1 MTNENGLVYYGS
13 TKGKLKQRLSKH
25 KSDYKLDKG
34 CGNTARQLFADNQ
47 NVNIELVEE
56 IDHLEDLGKRERYYI
71 ENNDCVNKRI
81 PCRTQYEYR
90 QDNIEKI
97 KTIQNEYSK
106 SYYKRNKERILKK
119 LKEKYYNGKEY

>member
-13 TKGKLKQRLSKH
+13 TKNDLRQRLSKH
-25 KSDYKLDKG
+25 KSDYKLSKG

-47 NVNIELVEE
+47 TVNIELVEE
-56 IDHLEDLGKRERYYI
+56 IDNLEDLGKRERYHI
-71 ENNDCVNKRI
+71 ENNDCVNQRI

-97 KTIQNEYSK
+97 KPIQNEYSK
-106 SYYKRNKERILKK
+106 SYYKRNKERILKR

>member
-1 MTNENGLVYYGS
+1 
-13 TKGKLKQRLSKH
+13 
-25 KSDYKLDKG
+25 
-34 CGNTARQLFADNQ
+34 
-47 NVNIELVEE
+47 
-56 IDHLEDLGKRERYYI
+56 
-71 ENNDCVNKRI
+71 CVNQRI

-119 LKEKYYNGKEY
+119 LKEKYYNGINNG